1 MTSYRQQLRPIVA
14 MPELTRRYG
23 NGLAPASELVLVFPR
38 LGRFGFLAPAAA
50 RAWDA
55 MEWAAKAAGHRL
67 YATGASRSYSDQ
79 VVLFLQRYEDPVR
92 IWRPGR
98 KEYDGRWWKLRP
110 KAATAATPGESNHGW
125 YIAVDAACVNDTG
138 ATIPLTAGALAWLEE
153 HASVYGW
160 GWELKS
166 EAWHI
171 RHLYG
176 DDVTPA
182 VVEHERRQQT
192 IDPPPTTDRRPPVF
206 LATLPFSKD
215 TWLIT
220 ADGRR
225 RRLTPVAASVLR
237 RRPEFAEPPMV
248 LTREELDSFP
258 EAP

>member
-23 NGLAPASELVLVFPR
+23 NGQAPVDELELVFPK
-38 LGRFGFLAPAAA
+38 LGRFGHLAPAAA
-50 RAWDA
+50 RAWRA
-55 MEWAAKAAGHRL
+55 MEDAAARAGHRL
-67 YATGASRSYSDQ
+67 YATGASRPYSDQ
-79 VVLFLQRYEDPVR
+79 VALFRQRYDQVTV
-92 IWRPGR
+92 WRPGVKRWEGKWWALR
-98 KEYDGRWWKLRP
+98 KGM
-110 KAATAATPGESNHGW
+110 ATAATPGTSNHGW
-125 YIAVDAACVNDTG
+125 YIAVDAACVNDAG
-138 ATIPLTAGALAWLEE
+138 ATIPLTAGALAWLED

-166 EAWHI
+166 EPWHI

-182 VVEHERRQQT
+182 VVEHERQQS
-192 IDPPPTTDRRPPVF
+192 IDPPPTTHRRPPVF

-225 RRLTPVAASVLR
+225 RRLTPIAASVLR
-237 RRPEFAEPPMV
+237 RRPEFAEVPMV
-248 LTREELDSFP
+248 LTREELDSFT